1 MMTCLNAL
9 YKYNAEG
16 NDLRHSD
23 IGLLC
28 WGFDLQFFGMTVRRL
43 LFK

>member
-1 MMTCLNAL
+1 MTFLNAL
-9 YKYNAEG
+9 YTYNVEV
-16 NDLRHSD
+16 NDLRQPD

-43 LFK
+43 LFR